1 MFQENS
7 ERSRQFD
14 TLRGGGRGGCRDV
27 CCEAQVWTFWS
38 TMEKCMLAEV
48 VLNLGDTYS
57 WWYPP
62 LEVDEGIQF
71 LSF

>member
-14 TLRGGGRGGCRDV
+14 TLRGGGGGGGCRDV

-62 LEVDEGIQF
+62 
-71 LSF
+71 